1 MLRVFSPFPPPI
13 YKIQIS
19 ISTQNVIR
27 YMISENCCG
36 IASMSPLSGAKIARF
51 IDDEE
56 ASAHLLADTALMCKA
71 VSQFIQGAQHGDSA
85 DKYENVVSF

>member
-1 MLRVFSPFPPPI
+1 M
-13 YKIQIS
+13 QIS
-19 ISTQNVIR
+19 ISTQNIIR

-56 ASAHLLADTALMCKA
+56 ASAHLLSDTALMCRA
-71 VSQFIQGAQHGDSA
+71 VAQFIQGALHDESA
-85 DKYENVVSF
+85 DN